1 MCINCHQ
8 CDYRLRGCF
17 ENKHCFCWFKEH
29 LQETPILMCLKR
41 RIPSIHGHSN
51 TKHCKN
57 HEWIDSGFRYLQG
70 FPNMFRY
77 QTHISWHKHEQ
88 TMTLRQQ
95 KVPQFV
101 RKARP
106 GLINVIHLGG
116 LPAVNCG
123 CLNSPWGGTPKP

>member
-1 MCINCHQ
+1 
-8 CDYRLRGCF
+8 
-17 ENKHCFCWFKEH
+17 
-29 LQETPILMCLKR
+29 MCLKGVYPAVTA
-41 RIPSIHGHSN
+41 ILIQNIAKITSG
-51 TKHCKN
+51 
-57 HEWIDSGFRYLQG
+57 IDSGFRYLQG

-123 CLNSPWGGTPKP
+123 CPNSPGNTIAHGYSPTVDFGITWSSLRKDGGVPQNHGLSMFQY